1 MNFEELYRPTPGDV
15 QSVLRLLHDNGV
27 SVQNS
32 KKAYAELQQYQA
44 NPSFC
49 VLLSYVFGAE
59 ACPVEGLQLDGS
71 WIQYRRLAGIT
82 LKNNLE
88 NSKYALGLGAV
99 KEAARCT
106 LSVLRNPSD
115 ARIARVAAQI
125 VVKITALTSFEWWQE
140 CGIGN
145 IPNLLLDE
153 LFGAGNLRTL
163 SALYTLQYLM
173 EDLPKEVGAASK
185 DIIDRVLTLVLN
197 QNTEAHLQK
206 AAFRMCFN
214 IYEQAEQLDWNV
226 EGLSPLQTGLT
237 AASGTFAGVCT
248 TLLEQGC
255 GGDIPL
261 LIQVLRSCVLML
273 EYLDYF
279 TPMNAV
285 EMTRLIDWWIRHTID
300 IVSSRVDVGE
310 YNLPLKTIAMD
321 LLTAAL
327 KLYDRVGGNG
337 PISLLMEPILIMLPG
352 LVPAL
357 VNCVPMSTEEMDV
370 ILSNDDYRMRDVTAV
385 NYHLNEGSKDISEDM
400 FMEDDCGAATLRASA
415 LRCIDALCIFSGK
428 DTFPHLIEQ
437 IRVLWSA
444 DGQLKE
450 AAIVLFGTIANG
462 CYTEIELTVSGIVRQ
477 LIDTVLSDSEG
488 IFVVSVAIWS
498 LSRILE
504 WACTC
509 DGKILSDIM
518 AAFVSRMQSTSK
530 RVQQAAVSALNTAF
544 VTGHDMGATTNLVD
558 SFPCLTESIIACLP
572 IYCDGNLSLLCDLA
586 LHLLAVAED
595 FQLTSRIGD
604 AFKSNR
610 MERVKH
616 FEASYVAL
624 YIDGVPNTH
633 VDKDIFSIDRVV
645 AGYLTR
651 FPDSEISFKI
661 LGMWYAALKDAVERD
676 IRDDEDLL
684 CNMMLTC
691 SNFLNVTSTAVLA
704 EWICQAQGSLASLAF
719 QLLVTIPKK
728 SVKSAAVTLLHRLL
742 KSIGKSA
749 YPNGMGDTLL
759 VTLASSIREV
769 DLSFDKMEL
778 VRLITLM
785 VEVYFSDFP
794 QDASMA
800 FAAAVDALRSD
811 AYNDSRWLFS
821 QMAYDICHA
830 LDAVPGLLAQSRP
843 EELARIMAQ
852 AENTCGKSVA
862 TIHLID
868 ALLSAEEVAFAI
880 LPDVMRLIYSW
891 QQAACNFPGTR
902 EKLSSML
909 YFYSNKHSEQLRDH
923 LSALHPNLREMILS
937 TYDMS

>member
-1 MNFEELYRPTPGDV
+1 MNSEDIYRPTAGDV
-15 QSVLRLLHDNGV
+15 QSILRLLHDNGV

-49 VLLSYVFGAE
+49 ILLSYVFGAE
-59 ACPVEGLQLDGS
+59 ACPIQELQLGGS

-88 NSKYALGLGAV
+88 KSKYALGLGAV

-106 LSVLRNPSD
+106 LSVLGNPSD

-125 VVKITALTSFEWWQE
+125 VVKITALTSFNWWQE
-140 CGIGN
+140 CGMGN
-145 IPNLLLDE
+145 LPNLLLNE
-153 LFGAGNLRTL
+153 LFGAGDLKTL

-173 EDLPKEVGAASK
+173 EDLPKDVGIASK
-185 DIIDRVLTLVLN
+185 DIIDRVLTLVLD
-197 QNTEAHLQK
+197 QNTEANLQK

-255 GGDIPL
+255 GCDIPL
-261 LIQVLRSCVLML
+261 LIQVLRSCALML
-273 EYLDYF
+273 EYLEYF
-279 TPMNAV
+279 TPMSDA
-285 EMTRLIDWWIRHTID
+285 ETARLIDWWIRHTID
-300 IVSSRVDVGE
+300 VVSWRIDVGE
-310 YNLPLKTIAMD
+310 YNLQLKTAAMD

-327 KLYDRVGGNG
+327 KLYDRMGGNG
-337 PISLLMEPILIMLPG
+337 TISLLMEPILTMLPN
-352 LVPAL
+352 LIPAL
-357 VNCVPMSTEEMDV
+357 VACVPMSIEEVDS
-370 ILSNDDYRMRDVTAV
+370 ILSNDDYRSRDATAV
-385 NYHLNEGSKDISEDM
+385 NYHLNEGSKDISEDT

-415 LRCIDALCIFSGK
+415 LRCIDALCIFSSK
-428 DTFPHLIEQ
+428 ETFPHLIEQ
-437 IRVLWSA
+437 IKILWGA
-444 DGQLKE
+444 DRKLKE

-462 CYTEIELTVSGIVRQ
+462 CYTEIENTVSDIVRQ
-477 LIDTVLSDSEG
+477 LIDTVLSPSED

-509 DGKILSDIM
+509 DEKILSEIM
-518 AAFVSRMQSTSK
+518 AAFISRMQSTSK

-544 VTGHDMGATTNLVD
+544 VTGHNMGATTSLFD
-558 SFPCLTESIIACLP
+558 MLPCLTESIIACLP

-586 LHLLAVAED
+586 LHIIAIAKD
-595 FQLTSRIGD
+595 FEVTSRIGA

-610 MERVKH
+610 IERVKY
-616 FEASYVAL
+616 FEASYVAF
-624 YIDGVPNTH
+624 YINGALNTH

-645 AGYLTR
+645 AGFLTR
-651 FPDSEISFKI
+651 FPDSETSLKV
-661 LGMWYAALKDAVERD
+661 LGMWHVALKDAVERD

-684 CNMMLTC
+684 CNMMFTC
-691 SNFLNVTSTAVLA
+691 SNFLTVTSTAALTA
-704 EWICQAQGSLASLAF
+704 CMSQMQDSLASLAF
-719 QLLVTIPKK
+719 QLLVTFPQKP
-728 SVKSAAVTLLHRLL
+728 VKSAAVTLLHRLL
-742 KSIGKSA
+742 KSVGKSA
-749 YPNGMGDTLL
+749 YPNGMGDKLL
-759 VTLASSIREV
+759 VTLASFIREI
-769 DLSFDKMEL
+769 DISYDKLEL

-785 VEVYFSDFP
+785 VEVYFTDFP
-794 QDASMA
+794 QDASVA

-830 LDAVPGLLAQSRP
+830 LDVVPRLLAQSRP

-891 QQAACNFPGTR
+891 QQAACNFPGTQ
-902 EKLSSML
+902 EKLSSIL
-909 YFYSNKHSEQLRDH
+909 FLYSNKHNEQLRDQ
-923 LSALHPNLREMILS
+923 LSNLHPNLREMIMS
-937 TYDMS
+937 TYGMS

>member
-1 MNFEELYRPTPGDV
+1 MNSEEIYRPTPGDV
-15 QSVLRLLHDNGV
+15 VNVLRLLHDNGV

-49 VLLSYVFGAE
+49 ILLSYVFGAE
-59 ACPVEGLQLDGS
+59 ACPIQELQLGGS

-88 NSKYALGLGAV
+88 KSKYSLGLVAV

-106 LSVLRNPSD
+106 LSVLGNPSD
-115 ARIARVAAQI
+115 VRIARVAAQI
-125 VVKITALTSFEWWQE
+125 IVKITALTSFGWWQE
-140 CGIGN
+140 CGMGN
-145 IPNLLLDE
+145 LSHLLLNE
-153 LFGAGNLRTL
+153 LFEAGDLRTL

-185 DIIDRVLTLVLN
+185 DIIERVVTLVLD
-197 QNTEAHLQK
+197 QNTKKNLQK

-248 TLLEQGC
+248 ALLEQGC

-261 LIQVLRSCVLML
+261 LIQVLRSCAIML

-279 TPMNAV
+279 TPMPDA
-285 EMTRLIDWWIRHTID
+285 EMTKLIDWWIRRTID
-300 IVSSRVDVGE
+300 LVSSRVDVGE
-310 YNLPLKTIAMD
+310 YNLQLKTAAMD

-327 KLYDRVGGNG
+327 KLYDRMGGNG
-337 PISLLMEPILIMLPG
+337 PISFLMEPIPMMLPD

-357 VNCVPMSTEEMDV
+357 VTCVPMSIEEMND
-370 ILSNDDYRMRDVTAV
+370 ILANDDYRLRDATAV
-385 NYHLNEGSKDISEDM
+385 NYHLNETSKDISEDT
-400 FMEDDCGAATLRASA
+400 FMDDDCGAATLRASA
-415 LRCIDALCIFSGK
+415 LRCIDALCVFSSK
-428 DTFPHLIEQ
+428 ETFPHLIEQ
-437 IRVLWSA
+437 IKILWGA
-444 DGQLKE
+444 DRQLKE
-450 AAIVLFGTIANG
+450 ASIVLFGTIANG
-462 CYTEIELTVSGIVRQ
+462 CYTEIELTVPDIIRQ
-477 LIDTVLSDSEG
+477 LIDTVMSLSED

-504 WACTC
+504 WAFICEE
-509 DGKILSDIM
+509 KILSDIV

-544 VTGHDMGATTNLVD
+544 VTGHNMGATERLVET
-558 SFPCLTESIIACLP
+558 FPYLFESIVTCLP

-586 LHLLAVAED
+586 LHLIAVAED
-595 FQLTSRIGD
+595 LNITSRIGA

-610 MERVKH
+610 IERVKN

-624 YIDGVPNTH
+624 YINGLLNTH
-633 VDKDIFSIDRVV
+633 VDKDIFSIDRFV
-645 AGYLTR
+645 AGFLTR
-651 FPDSEISFKI
+651 FPDSETSLKI
-661 LGMWYAALKDAVERD
+661 LGVWHAALKDAAERE

-691 SNFLNVTSTAVLA
+691 CNFLSVTSTAILT
-704 EWICQAQGSLASLAF
+704 EWSHQTQGSLASLGF
-719 QLLVTIPKK
+719 QFFTTLPKQT
-728 SVKSAAVTLLHRLL
+728 VKSAAVTLLHRLL
-742 KSIGKSA
+742 KFIGKSA
-749 YPNGMGDTLL
+749 YPNGIGEKLL
-759 VTLASSIREV
+759 VALTSSIRAI
-769 DLSFDKMEL
+769 DDSYDKLDL

-785 VEVYFSDFP
+785 VEMYFSEFP
-794 QDASMA
+794 QIASVA

-811 AYNDSRWLFS
+811 AYNDSCWLFS
-821 QMAYDICHA
+821 QMAYDICHT
-830 LDAVPGLLAQSRP
+830 LDTVPGLLAQSRP
-843 EELARIMAQ
+843 DEIARIMAQ
-852 AENTCGKSVA
+852 AENTCDKSSA
-862 TIHLID
+862 TIYLMD
-868 ALLSAEEVAFAI
+868 ALLSAEDVAFAI
-880 LPDVMRLIYSW
+880 FPDVMRLIYSW

-902 EKLSSML
+902 EKISSML
-909 YFYSNKHSEQLRDH
+909 LFYSSKHGERLREH

-937 TYDMS
+937 TYSIS